1 MKVLSTSELLLVE
14 SIGDARTLE
23 EIEDACAAFRATA
36 GGASR
41 DQATLTAA
49 IAPKAYAYLRRLTTH
64 PAFLA
69 WLDTYFGRRPG
80 AYRSLQQRPGFIYYP
95 SLPPQPWFDA
105 ARLPAM
111 DALRPLIADV
121 AAELRTWLH
130 GERTFSPYVAS
141 EARASSLWRELA
153 GNPAWSSI
161 HLIRGGKP
169 DTQLLEQLPRAADLL
184 RRAPLAQLPPHAPEA
199 FVSRLQPGVE
209 LPSHYGVSNIKLT
222 AHLPVDIPESGCSL
236 TVAGESR
243 SWPEGDFMIF
253 DDSFLHSAANR
264 SNRARTVL
272 IFDIDH
278 PGLDAE
284 ERAALAHAIRAM
296 DVLNAT
302 TRGVAAG

>member
-1 MKVLSTSELLLVE
+1 MLSADESRLVE
-14 SIGDARTLE
+14 SVGDARTLE
-23 EIEDACAAFRATA
+23 EIESACAAFRATTR
-36 GGASR
+36 GSPRHQGA
-41 DQATLTAA
+41 LTAA
-49 IAPKAYAYLRRLTTH
+49 IAPKAYAYLRRLTSH

-69 WLDTYFGRRPG
+69 WLEIYFGKRPG

-95 SLPPQPWFDA
+95 SLPPQPWFDS
-105 ARLPAM
+105 ARLPSMA
-111 DALRPLIADV
+111 ALRPLIAGV
-121 AAELRTWLH
+121 AEELREWLR
-130 GERTFSPYVAS
+130 GERTFSPYVAD
-141 EARASSLWRELA
+141 EARASALWRELA

-161 HLIRGGKP
+161 HLVRGGRADAP
-169 DTQLLEQLPRAADLL
+169 LLAQLPQTAALL
-184 RRAPLAQLPPHAPEA
+184 QRAPLAQLPPHAPEA

-243 SWPEGDFMIF
+243 AWPADDFLIF

-264 SNRARTVL
+264 SQRPRTVL
-272 IFDIDH
+272 IFDIAH
-278 PGLDAE
+278 PRLSAE
-284 ERAALAHAIRAM
+284 EHAALAHAIRAM